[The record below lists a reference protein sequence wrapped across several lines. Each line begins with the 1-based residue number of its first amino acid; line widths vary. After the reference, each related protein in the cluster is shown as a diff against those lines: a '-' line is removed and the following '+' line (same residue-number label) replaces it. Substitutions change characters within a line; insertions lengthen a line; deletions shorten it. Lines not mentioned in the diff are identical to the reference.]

1 MRQLDRMQS
10 TAPTAA
16 TVSNMTPSR
25 PAAAAGAFARS
36 PSSAAGFSSTFQQV
50 QNDVASFIANGG
62 GGFGADAPASSGPSQ
77 ALSLQAMALRQR
89 AGGAID
95 PGSLGGNPAGG
106 VGSDIQQQFLASI
119 KPWAEETAGKLG
131 VSADIVAAHA
141 ALESGWGQQ
150 PLRSGG
156 ASTNNLFGLK
166 AGSNWQGAVA
176 SATTTEFEQGAM
188 LKKTERFRSYPDTAS
203 AFRDYADML
212 TSNPRYQAALNTG
225 SDARA
230 FASGLAHGG
239 YATDPGYAAK
249 LSKLA
254 AQLQRG
260 AGAVTSTAAV
270 TPTED

>member
-25 PAAAAGAFARS
+25 PAAAAGALASTGGFA
-36 PSSAAGFSSTFQQV
+36 STFQQV
-50 QNDVASFIANGG
+50 QHDVASFIANGG
-62 GGFGADAPASSGPSQ
+62 GGFSAAGAPAPSSSQ
-77 ALSLQAMALRQR
+77 AMSLQATALRQR

-95 PGSLGGNPAGG
+95 GAASDVGVG

-141 ALESGWGQQ
+141 ALESGWGRQ

-166 AGSNWQGAVA
+166 AGGGWQGAVA

-254 AQLQRG
+254 AQLQHG
-260 AGAVTSTAAV
+260 AAATSAAAV
-270 TPTED
+270 TPTAD